1 LIKAILAVDEKG
13 GVGKSGSIP
22 WSHNKKDM
30 DWFRKSTEEQIVI
43 MGRATWAD
51 LNTPTPL
58 TKRINVLVTAQNPK
72 KYPGADIYIKGN
84 LKKSIKKIAK
94 NYPKKIIWII
104 GGPFIVNQLFPL
116 IEEFY
121 LTRIYGNYYCDTY
134 LNLNDIKKEMTLS
147 KSFKGDDSCHF
158 EIWKR

>member
-1 LIKAILAVDEKG
+1 MIKAILAVDEKG

-72 KYPGADIYIKGN
+72 KYPGRLVLVLQMMK
-84 LKKSIKKIAK
+84 
-94 NYPKKIIWII
+94 
-104 GGPFIVNQLFPL
+104 
-116 IEEFY
+116 
-121 LTRIYGNYYCDTY
+121 
-134 LNLNDIKKEMTLS
+134 
-147 KSFKGDDSCHF
+147 
-158 EIWKR
+158 